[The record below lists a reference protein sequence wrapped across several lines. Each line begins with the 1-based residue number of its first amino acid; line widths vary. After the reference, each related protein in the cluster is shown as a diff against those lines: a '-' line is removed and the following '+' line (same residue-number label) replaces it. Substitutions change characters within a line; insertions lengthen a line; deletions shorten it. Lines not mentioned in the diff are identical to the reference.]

1 MTSAAKRLIVIAAAL
16 FAGAVLMQEG
26 LAQAPPPGVFA
37 EVQTAVVSRQTSALE
52 PATMRSRVVRLD
64 AQRVTAARRGRE
76 VLKLNLFDDAVVD
89 VAIKRVRP
97 TRTGYF
103 ISGTPKGKE
112 WGEVR
117 LVVNGPVMVGTVETP
132 EGTFSIRFAG
142 AGRHLVRQIDPS
154 KDTFECE
161 VEAATVPGL
170 TPQPS
175 DLPAI
180 SSIDPVPAD
189 ALSPPAQAE
198 DMPTEDGSIVRVLVA
213 YTKAARDREGGAAGM
228 RALID
233 LMIQSTNRAFE
244 EGGISPRLE
253 LAHTT
258 MVDYAGRN
266 TSADLARL
274 RDPSDGHMDEVHAL
288 RNEHAADLVHLLTTA
303 AVGAGGT
310 TASLVSEDLSAE
322 RSAAFSVTANRNE
335 GTFAHETGHS
345 FGLRHDRYVT
355 SPNSA
360 LYPYAFGY
368 SNKAAFE
375 PNAPLDAQ
383 WRTIMAYP
391 NRCNDAGFPCRRLF
405 RFSNPDQQYEGDP
418 LGVPADSAATG
429 ADGPADARL
438 TINKSAPWVGS
449 FRSQACTDF
458 SISPE
463 LPIAGVEGGEV
474 VLMVE
479 TAPGCLWEVASESA
493 FLAPT
498 AEGRSAGAG
507 FVRIDVEA
515 NETGEKRTGT
525 ISVAG
530 KTVTVSQL
538 AIHKGVCDR
547 TPAVISAI
555 TKAAGFADSGH
566 CERVSDPML
575 DQIGALFM
583 YQEGLTSLKAGDF
596 EGLSNLTLLNL
607 ELNELAELPKGVFAG
622 LSRLEALTLSRNR
635 LVGLPDGL
643 FAGLTNLRSLNLQ
656 NNSIRDLPVG
666 VLAGLTKLDKLYLAN
681 NRIAELPS
689 GLFDGLS
696 ALTLL
701 DLVSNELARVPDGA
715 FGEIRS
721 IEELDLQE
729 NQLTELSEA
738 TFAGL
743 SKLKILR
750 LSRNPFVTLPSGLF
764 SGLSSLETLD
774 LFKIEPIEL
783 PGSLFSGLHSLK
795 FLDLGQGRVA
805 TLPPGI
811 FAGLSNLEDLSFWD
825 GHLTELSQGVFSDL
839 PNLRELNLFSNQL
852 LELPPRI
859 FAGLSR
865 LERLLL
871 GRNNLT
877 SLPNDLIDG
886 LTALKELDLFD
897 NELRS
902 LPDGLFAGQKAIEML
917 NLASNATNPIPVSVS
932 LEKAGERQFRAV
944 MPTGAPFNL
953 VLGVSASSSGVIMD
967 EAGTT
972 MISTGETQSAPV
984 RVDRMKD
991 KQDGVSVDITA
1002 MPLLPSNHAG
1012 YAFVKDDSLPRW
1024 ILPSLLGDDVAL
1036 VGLTL
1041 DHGML
1046 EPVFSAETTR
1056 YRALVPNDVSLLSV
1070 TPTTRNTS
1078 ATVTYLDED
1087 DAELVDAN
1095 TSIDGQQLML
1105 DIGENMIVVQVSSE
1119 DGTREG
1125 RYTILVTRDGAAQV
1139 CLRTQQVQNAILSAT
1154 GADDC
1159 TILGES
1165 ELARVTEIDLHRADI
1180 SSLRPGDFSGL
1191 FALESLDLYGNQISS
1206 LPAGVF
1212 AELAN
1217 LKELNLGAND
1227 IGKLPRGVFSRLTV
1241 INSLALDY
1249 NRLSTLH
1256 SDDFSGL
1263 TAMTT
1268 LDLGGNNLVSLPV
1281 GVFSDLARIEKLYL
1295 YANRLTNLPAELF
1308 SDLRSL
1314 RFLRLQ
1320 LNRLRDLPNGVFSD
1334 LSALENLALYSNE
1347 FRKLPD
1353 GIFAGMNMLQ
1363 SLDVRRNVFDPLPL
1377 VISLEKVGESQFKAV
1392 APTGAPFDVEVSVS
1406 VSGSGTLELEASTV
1420 TIPAG
1425 AIESKPLGVTR
1436 AEDAREAVS
1445 VAISGLPALPQNHA
1459 GYFLQKDA
1467 SGPRVILPGPEDPS
1481 PAQVTGVQVSPGPA
1495 NLDVSWA
1502 TESDANGYKVQ
1513 WKSGDEAYGE
1523 ERQAVLTGGET
1534 VTYTITGLTAGTEY
1548 TVRVLSTKEYAD
1560 DGPPSSEVTG
1570 TPKAEP
1576 SMQVTGV
1583 EVTVGVEQL
1592 DVSWTVVADASGYK
1606 VQWKSGNEDYDE
1618 SRQAVVTGGDTV
1630 SQTIAGLTAGTEY
1643 TIRVI
1648 AVMDDAEDGLP
1659 SSEMSG
1665 TPTVL
1670 PPAQVTD
1677 VELSAGVEQ
1686 LDVSWSAV
1694 SDASG
1699 YKVQWKSGE
1708 EAYEESRQSVLAG
1721 GETVNY
1727 TIAGL
1732 TAGRSYTIR
1741 IIATKVHADDGAP
1754 SNEVTGIPKAGPPAQ
1769 VEGVE
1774 LTSGVEQLDVS
1785 WTAVSDAGGYKVQWK
1800 SGTEDYDESRQAV
1813 LTDGDTV
1820 SHTITGLTAGTA
1832 YAVRVIATKAYAE
1845 DGLPSAEVSG
1855 IPKAQPPAQ
1864 VTGVEV
1870 EPGFEQLDVSWTA
1883 VSDANGYKVQWKS
1896 GTEAY
1901 GDARQAVIASGDTS
1915 SHTIIDLTA
1924 DTEYTIRVMATKDH
1938 ADDGLPSD
1946 EVTATPISADPDVNG
1961 DGVLDGND
1969 ALILYHSYASAA
1981 QLGDG
1986 ETGGTPES
1994 RQSLLAGYSGQT
2006 NPSDDDLKAMIRK
2019 ANAWKAAGVDA
2030 GGDINEDGVI
2040 DESDA
2045 FVMYYAY
2052 ATENLVGD
2060 GETGGT
2066 ARFRQLLL
2074 AAFANKD
2081 NPTDEDLK
2089 KMLRRANKLRED
2101 FG

>member
-1 MTSAAKRLIVIAAAL
+1 MQASVNGTGQSRFVSVAAL
-16 FAGAVLMQEG
+16 LLCAVLPYAVH
-26 LAQAPPPGVFA
+26 AQAPPPGVFS
-37 EVQTAVVSRQTSALE
+37 EVQTVIAPRISPALE
-52 PATMRSRVVRLD
+52 PATVRSRVVQVD
-64 AQRVTAARRGRE
+64 TQKITAARRGRE
-76 VLKLNLFDDAVVD
+76 VLKLNLFDDAVVE

-97 TRTGYF
+97 TRSGYF
-103 ISGTPKGKE
+103 ISGTPKGME

-117 LVVNGPVMVGTVETP
+117 LVVNGPVMVGTVDTA
-132 EGTFSIRFAG
+132 EGKFTIRSA
-142 AGRHLVRQIDPS
+142 ASNRHIIRQIDPS
-154 KDTFECE
+154 TELFECE
-161 VEAATVPGL
+161 VEEANVPGP

-213 YTKAARDREGGAAGM
+213 YTKAARDRDGGAAGM

-310 TASLVSEDLSAE
+310 TASLVSENLSAE
-322 RSAAFSVTANRNE
+322 RSAAFSVTANGNE
-335 GTFAHETGHS
+335 RTFTHETGHS

-375 PNAPLDAQ
+375 PDAPLDAQ

-418 LGVPADSAATG
+418 LGVPADSTATG

-479 TAPGCLWEVASESA
+479 TAPGCLWEVASQSA

-507 FVRIDVEA
+507 LVRIDVEA

-538 AIHKGVCDR
+538 ATHKGVCDR

-575 DQIGALFM
+575 EQIGALFM
-583 YQEGLTSLKAGDF
+583 YREGLTSLKAGDF
-596 EGLSNLTLLNL
+596 KGLSNLTLLNL

-622 LSRLEALTLSRNR
+622 LSRLEALTLSHNR

-656 NNSIRDLPVG
+656 DNSIRELPEG
-666 VLAGLTKLDKLYLAN
+666 LLAGLSKLDELYLGN

-696 ALTLL
+696 ALTHL

-738 TFAGL
+738 TFTGL
-743 SKLKILR
+743 SRLKTLR
-750 LSRNPFVTLPSGLF
+750 LSGNPFVTLRSGLF
-764 SGLSSLETLD
+764 SGLSSLEALH
-774 LFKIEPIEL
+774 LFRIEPIEL

-877 SLPNDLIDG
+877 GLPNDLIDG

-972 MISTGETQSAPV
+972 TISTGETQSAPV

-991 KQDGVSVDITA
+991 KQDGVSVDITT

-1046 EPVFSAETTR
+1046 EPVFSAETTS

-1070 TPTTRNTS
+1070 TPTTRNTT

-1087 DAELVDAN
+1087 DAELVDAS

-1105 DIGENMIVVQVSSE
+1105 DIGENMIVVQVTSE

-1125 RYTILVTRDGAAQV
+1125 RHTILVTRDGAAQV

-1165 ELARVTEIDLHRADI
+1165 ELARVTEIDLRRADI

-1191 FALESLDLYGNQISS
+1191 FALQSLDLYGNQIGS
-1206 LPAGVF
+1206 LPASVF
-1212 AELAN
+1212 AELTN
-1217 LKELNLGAND
+1217 LQELNLGAND

-1281 GVFSDLARIEKLYL
+1281 GVFSDLARIEELNLYD
-1295 YANRLTNLPAELF
+1295 NRLTNLPAELF

-1314 RFLRLQ
+1314 RFLRLH
-1320 LNRLRDLPNGVFSD
+1320 LNRLRDLPNGVFSE
-1334 LSALENLALYSNE
+1334 LSALENLTLYSNE

-1353 GIFAGMNMLQ
+1353 GIFAGMNMIQ

-1392 APTGAPFDVEVSVS
+1392 APTGAPFDLEVSVS
-1406 VSGSGTLELEASTV
+1406 VSESGTLELEASTV

-1425 AIESKPLGVTR
+1425 AIESNPLGVTR
-1436 AEDAREAVS
+1436 AEDASEAVS
-1445 VAISGLPALPQNHA
+1445 VAISGLPALPQDHA

-1481 PAQVTGVQVSPGPA
+1481 PAQVTGVQVTPGPA

-1513 WKSGDEAYGE
+1513 WKSGDENYDE
-1523 ERQAVLTGGET
+1523 IRQAVVSGGET
-1534 VTYTITGLTAGTEY
+1534 GGYMITDLVAGREY
-1548 TVRVLSTKEYAD
+1548 TVRVIATRQDADDRTPSGEVLGVPKASPAAQVPGVEVTAGVEQLKVTWTAVSDADGYKVEWKSSSEEYDETRQAALLGGEMSSHAITDLTAGTQYTVRVIATKAHAD
-1560 DGPPSSEVTG
+1560 DGPPSAEVTAI
-1570 TPKAEP
+1570 PQASPPAK
-1576 SMQVTGV
+1576 VTGV
-1583 EVTVGVEQL
+1583 EVAPGVEQL
-1592 DVSWTVVADASGYK
+1592 EVSWT
-1606 VQWKSGNEDYDE
+1606 
-1618 SRQAVVTGGDTV
+1618 
-1630 SQTIAGLTAGTEY
+1630 
-1643 TIRVI
+1643 
-1648 AVMDDAEDGLP
+1648 
-1659 SSEMSG
+1659 
-1665 TPTVL
+1665 
-1670 PPAQVTD
+1670 
-1677 VELSAGVEQ
+1677 
-1686 LDVSWSAV
+1686 AV
-1694 SDASG
+1694 SGADG

-1708 EAYEESRQSVLAG
+1708 EDYVDARQAVLSA
-1721 GETVNY
+1721 GET
-1727 TIAGL
+1727 T
-1732 TAGRSYTIR
+1732 SYTITDLVAGTEHTVR
-1741 IIATKVHADDGAP
+1741 VTATKAHAEDGPP
-1754 SNEVTGIPKAGPPAQ
+1754 SDEVTGVPKASPPAQ
-1769 VEGVE
+1769 VTGVE
-1774 LTSGVEQLDVS
+1774 VDPGFEELEVS
-1785 WTAVSDAGGYKVQWK
+1785 WDAVSDADGYKVQWK
-1800 SGTEDYDESRQAV
+1800 SGTEDYDEDRQVA
-1813 LTDGDTV
+1813 LLGGET
-1820 SHTITGLTAGTA
+1820 
-1832 YAVRVIATKAYAE
+1832 
-1845 DGLPSAEVSG
+1845 
-1855 IPKAQPPAQ
+1855 
-1864 VTGVEV
+1864 
-1870 EPGFEQLDVSWTA
+1870 
-1883 VSDANGYKVQWKS
+1883 
-1896 GTEAY
+1896 
-1901 GDARQAVIASGDTS
+1901 TS
-1915 SHTIIDLTA
+1915 YTIIDLTA
-1924 DTEYTIRVMATKDH
+1924 DTEYTIRVIATREH
-1938 ADDGLPSD
+1938 ADDGAPSE
-1946 EVTATPISADPDVNG
+1946 EVTATPVSADPDVNG
-1961 DGVLDGND
+1961 DGTLDGND
-1969 ALILYHSYASAA
+1969 ALILYHSYASEA

-1986 ETGGTPES
+1986 ETGGTAAS
-1994 RQSLLAGYSGQT
+1994 RQSLLAGYAGKE
-2006 NPSDDDLKAMIRK
+2006 NPSDDDLKEMVRK
-2019 ANAWKAAGVDA
+2019 ANAWQEVGVDA
-2030 GGDINEDGVI
+2030 GGDINEDGAI

-2052 ATENLVGD
+2052 ANANLVGN
-2060 GETGGT
+2060 GNTGGT

-2081 NPTDEDLK
+2081 NPTDEDLRA
-2089 KMLRRANKLRED
+2089 MLRRANELRED

>member
-1 MTSAAKRLIVIAAAL
+1 MTSAIRRRIGYAAAL
-16 FAGAVLMQEG
+16 LVGAVLMQAAF
-26 LAQAPPPGVFA
+26 AQAPPPGVFA
-37 EVQTAVVSRQTSALE
+37 EVQTAVVPRLSPALE
-52 PATMRSRVVRLD
+52 PATMRSRVVQVD
-64 AQRVTAARRGRE
+64 TQKIMAARRGRE
-76 VLKLNLFDDAVVD
+76 VLKLNLFEDTVVE
-89 VAIKRVRP
+89 VQIKRVRP

-161 VEAATVPGL
+161 VEAATVPGP

-322 RSAAFSVTANRNE
+322 RSAAFSVTANGNE
-335 GTFAHETGHS
+335 GTFTHETGHN

-375 PNAPLDAQ
+375 PDAPLDAQ

-418 LGVPADSAATG
+418 LGVPADSTATG

-538 AIHKGVCDR
+538 ATHKGVCDR

-566 CERVSDPML
+566 CEKVSDPML

-583 YQEGLTSLKAGDF
+583 YREGLTSLKAGDF

-622 LSRLEALTLSRNR
+622 LSRLETLTLSRNR

-643 FAGLTNLRSLNLQ
+643 FAGLTNLRWLNLQ
-656 NNSIRDLPVG
+656 NNSIRELPEG
-666 VLAGLTKLDKLYLAN
+666 LLAGLTKLDELYLAN

-743 SKLKILR
+743 SKLKTLR

-764 SGLSSLETLD
+764 SGLSSLEALD

-917 NLASNATNPIPVSVS
+917 NLASNATNPIPISVS

-967 EAGTT
+967 EAGTIT
-972 MISTGETQSAPV
+972 ISTGETQSAPV

-1012 YAFVKDDSLPRW
+1012 YAFVRNDSLPRW

-1046 EPVFSAETTR
+1046 DPVFSAETTS

-1087 DAELVDAN
+1087 DAELVDVN

-1125 RYTILVTRDGAAQV
+1125 RHTILVTRDGAAQV

-1159 TILGES
+1159 TKLGES
-1165 ELARVTEIDLHRADI
+1165 ELAQVTEIDLHRADI

-1191 FALESLDLYGNQISS
+1191 FALQSLDLYGNQINS

-1281 GVFSDLARIEKLYL
+1281 GVFSDLARIEKLHL

-1314 RFLRLQ
+1314 RFLHLQ
-1320 LNRLRDLPNGVFSD
+1320 LNRLRDLPNGVFSE
-1334 LSALENLALYSNE
+1334 LSALENLTLYSNE

-1353 GIFAGMNMLQ
+1353 GIFAGMNMIQ

-1406 VSGSGTLELEASTV
+1406 VSESGTLELEANTV

-1425 AIESKPLGVTR
+1425 AIESNPLGVTR

-1445 VAISGLPALPQNHA
+1445 VAISGLPALPQDHT

-1467 SGPRVILPGPEDPS
+1467 SGPRVILPGPKDPS
-1481 PAQVTGVQVSPGPA
+1481 PAQVTGVQVTPGPA

-1513 WKSGDEAYGE
+1513 WKSGDENYDE
-1523 ERQAVLTGGET
+1523 IRQAVVSGGET
-1534 VTYTITGLTAGTEY
+1534 GGYMIRNLNAGTDYTVRVIATKENALDGPPSEEVTGTPLAMPASQVQDVLVTVGVEQLEVSWKALEESDGYKVQWKSADEEYDDAREAVIAGGDSVRYTITDLVAGREY
-1548 TVRVLSTKEYAD
+1548 TVRVIATRQDADDSTPSGEVLGVPKASPAAQVPGVEVTAGVEQLEVTWTAVSDADGYKVEWKSSSEEYDETRQAALLVGEMSSHAITDLTAGTQYTVRVIATKAHAD
-1560 DGPPSSEVTG
+1560 DGPPSAEVTAI
-1570 TPKAEP
+1570 PQASPPVK
-1576 SMQVTGV
+1576 VTGV

-1592 DVSWTVVADASGYK
+1592 DVSWTAASGA
-1606 VQWKSGNEDYDE
+1606 D
-1618 SRQAVVTGGDTV
+1618 
-1630 SQTIAGLTAGTEY
+1630 
-1643 TIRVI
+1643 
-1648 AVMDDAEDGLP
+1648 
-1659 SSEMSG
+1659 
-1665 TPTVL
+1665 
-1670 PPAQVTD
+1670 
-1677 VELSAGVEQ
+1677 
-1686 LDVSWSAV
+1686 
-1694 SDASG
+1694 G

-1708 EAYEESRQSVLAG
+1708 EAY
-1721 GETVNY
+1721 
-1727 TIAGL
+1727 
-1732 TAGRSYTIR
+1732 
-1741 IIATKVHADDGAP
+1741 D
-1754 SNEVTGIPKAGPPAQ
+1754 EV
-1769 VEGVE
+1769 
-1774 LTSGVEQLDVS
+1774 
-1785 WTAVSDAGGYKVQWK
+1785 
-1800 SGTEDYDESRQAV
+1800 RQAV
-1813 LTDGDTV
+1813 RAGGDTV
-1820 SHTITGLTAGTA
+1820 SHIISGLTAGTE
-1832 YAVRVIATKAYAE
+1832 YTVRVFATRAHADE
-1845 DGLPSAEVSG
+1845 GASSDEATGV
-1855 IPKAQPPAQ
+1855 PKASPPAQ

-1870 EPGFEQLDVSWTA
+1870 DPGFEELDVSWDA
-1883 VSDANGYKVQWKS
+1883 VSDADGYKVQWKS
-1896 GTEAY
+1896 GAEDY
-1901 GDARQAVIASGDTS
+1901 DEERQVALLGGETISY
-1915 SHTIIDLTA
+1915 TIIDLTA
-1924 DTEYTIRVMATKDH
+1924 DTEYTIRVIATREH
-1938 ADDGLPSD
+1938 ADDGAPSE
-1946 EVTATPISADPDVNG
+1946 EVTATPVSADPDVNG
-1961 DGVLDGND
+1961 DGTLDGND
-1969 ALILYHSYASAA
+1969 ALILYHSYASEA

-1986 ETGGTPES
+1986 ETGGTAAS
-1994 RQSLLAGYSGQT
+1994 RQSLLAGYAGKE
-2006 NPSDDDLKAMIRK
+2006 NPSDDELKEMIRK
-2019 ANAWKAAGVDA
+2019 ANAWQEVGVDA

-2052 ATENLVGD
+2052 ATANLVGD

-2089 KMLRRANKLRED
+2089 AMLRRANTLRED